1 MVGQGLLTGMGIT
14 IRRFFGKKMTVQY
27 PEEKL
32 PMSERFRGGAL
43 DVNLEKCISCGLCA
57 MACPNNAIRLA
68 SEIGED
74 KKKRLT
80 AYRHLGGQCL
90 YCNMCLEAC
99 PTKALSWDKNY
110 ERSCYLRADLEF
122 DCLAR
127 GRERARANLAAPV
140 EELIAATGGGTA
152 NG

>member
-14 IRRFFGKKMTVQY
+14 IRRFFGKKITVQY
-27 PEEKL
+27 PEEKI
-32 PMSERFRGGAL
+32 PMTERFRGGAL

-57 MACPNNAIRLA
+57 MACPNKAIQLA
-68 SEIGED
+68 SEMGED

-99 PTKALSWDKNY
+99 PTKALSWDRNY
-110 ERSCYLRADLEF
+110 ERSCYCRAGLEF

-127 GRERARANLAAPV
+127 GQERAKAKISASV
-140 EELIAATGGGTA
+140 EEMVAATGGGTA

>member
-14 IRRFFGKKMTVQY
+14 IRRFFGKKITVQY

-32 PMSERFRGGAL
+32 PMSARFRGGVL
-43 DVNLEKCISCGLCA
+43 DVNLAKCIACGLCA

-68 SEIGED
+68 SEMGED

-80 AYRHLGGQCL
+80 VYRHCGGQCL

-99 PTKALSWDKNY
+99 PTKALSWDQNY
-110 ERSCYLRADLEF
+110 ERSCYVRQDLEY

-127 GRERARANLAAPV
+127 SRERAGASDAEPV
-140 EELIAATGGGTA
+140 EALTAATTGGTA